1 MAKPKAKAKSGT
13 GRGTDKK
20 GWNRWQSKANKVKS
34 AKPYISKGN
43 KQDEPK
49 SSNKN
54 KTNAPSKEDASLKF
68 PDDAN
73 GSALKSLYKEGLDF
87 KKSHSV
93 EFFIAVPDEKSGERL
108 TDVLKAEGFN
118 CFIEQDDETDEWT
131 CCTSKN
137 MLLEYDKI
145 VEIQDRLDQL
155 SKPYG
160 GFSDGWGVFVD

>member
-34 AKPYISKGN
+34 AKPYVSKGN
-43 KQDEPK
+43 KQEEVK
-49 SSNKN
+49 TTNKN
-54 KTNAPSKEDASLKF
+54 KGNSPGKEETSLKF

-73 GSALKSLYKEGLDF
+73 GQALKSLYKEGLDF
-87 KKSHSV
+87 RKAHSV
-93 EFFIAVPDEKSGERL
+93 EFFIAVPDKNSGEVL

-118 CFIEQDDETDEWT
+118 CFLEQDDETDEWS

-137 MLLEYDKI
+137 MLLDYDKI
-145 VEIQDRLDQL
+145 VEIQNKLDSL
-155 SKPYG
+155 SKPHG